1 MTDLESLLLLQLRD
15 AELPEPKCQ
24 YQFHPQRR
32 WKADFCYPEYRIIC
46 EVNGMTHQASRG
58 HTSWAGIHRDYEK
71 QNAAVLMG
79 YHYFEFDRDMIESG
93 EAVNTIAQAINL
105 HSLQVK

>member
-1 MTDLESLLLLQLRD
+1 MTDLESLLLWQIRE
-15 AELPEPKCQ
+15 AGLPEPKTQ

-71 QNAAVLMG
+71 QNAAQLMG
-79 YHYFEFDRDMIESG
+79 YRYFEFDREMIEDG
-93 EAVNTIAQAINL
+93 TAINTICEAIGRCE
-105 HSLQVK
+105 Q